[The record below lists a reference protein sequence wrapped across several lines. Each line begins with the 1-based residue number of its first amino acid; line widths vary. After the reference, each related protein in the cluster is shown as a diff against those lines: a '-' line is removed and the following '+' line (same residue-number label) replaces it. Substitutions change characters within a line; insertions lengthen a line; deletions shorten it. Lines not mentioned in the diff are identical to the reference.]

1 MPFPCLFIFFPFPF
15 ACTLT
20 SLWVVVVVVV
30 VVVKPP
36 RDLVPWLMVLMP
48 IPHLSFAAILGIPH
62 PLLTTLL
69 FSPLLATTM
78 MCVCVCV
85 VAAPVLRL
93 VALIDCGGIL
103 SFPPIQIVVLRSPF
117 GP

>member
-36 RDLVPWLMVLMP
+36 RDLVPWLLVLIP
-48 IPHLSFAAILGIPH
+48 IPHLSFAVAILDCIPH

-78 MCVCVCV
+78 MCVSVWCVLL
-85 VAAPVLRL
+85 PPQY
-93 VALIDCGGIL
+93 CGWL
-103 SFPPIQIVVLRSPF
+103 P
-117 GP
+117 

>member
-62 PLLTTLL
+62 PLLTTPAVQ
-69 FSPLLATTM
+69 SLARDHHDVC
-78 MCVCVCV
+78 MCVCCCRPSTAVGC
-85 VAAPVLRL
+85 L
-93 VALIDCGGIL
+93 D
-103 SFPPIQIVVLRSPF
+103 
-117 GP
+117 

>member
-30 VVVKPP
+30 AKPP
-36 RDLVPWLMVLMP
+36 RDLVPWLVLIP

-69 FSPLLATTM
+69 FSPLFAATM

-85 VAAPVLRL
+85 CVVAASTAVGCL
-93 VALIDCGGIL
+93 D
-103 SFPPIQIVVLRSPF
+103 
-117 GP
+117 